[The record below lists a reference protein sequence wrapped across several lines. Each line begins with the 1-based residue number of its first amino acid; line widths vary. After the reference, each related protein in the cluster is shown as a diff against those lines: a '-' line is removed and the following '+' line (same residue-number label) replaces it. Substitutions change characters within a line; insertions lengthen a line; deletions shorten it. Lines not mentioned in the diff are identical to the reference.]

1 MVTGFFKKLKNKLFN
16 SSSKF
21 TKNLDEAV
29 KEATET
35 DVEEI
40 DDGEKSSAETLEK
53 NKKNEE
59 VKRGEEENQVSQV
72 ENMDKKIDVNSN
84 NPKVNKAKSVVKKAF
99 DFLRS
104 KPDTRKILFN
114 DDFVEKLEDI
124 LISSDVGSKTA
135 LKISEKISS
144 KAYGRKI
151 AVTQLKEY
159 LIDEITMI
167 LEPIA
172 KPIPIYQTVPQ
183 IIVVVGVNGSGKTT
197 TIGKLASQFKM
208 AGKSVMI
215 GAGDTFRAAAIEQ
228 LSVWAERVDVPI
240 VKGDQGSDPASL
252 AYKSVEK
259 AINEN
264 MDLLFI
270 DTAGRLQNKTD
281 LMQELVKIVTVIKK
295 VKSDAPENIIL
306 VLDATTGQNIISQ
319 VEIFQQMV
327 NITGIIMTKLDGSA
341 KGGVLISVADRF
353 KLPIHAIGVGETL
366 DDLQP
371 FDPEEFATALIGDFR
386 E

>member
-35 DVEEI
+35 DVEI

-72 ENMDKKIDVNSN
+72 ENIDEKINANSN

-114 DDFVEKLEDI
+114 DDFIEKLEDI

-183 IIVVVGVNGSGKTT
+183 IVVVVGVNGSGKTT

>member
-35 DVEEI
+35 DVEI
-40 DDGEKSSAETLEK
+40 DDREKSSEETLEK

-72 ENMDKKIDVNSN
+72 ENMDKKIDVDSN

-99 DFLRS
+99 GFLRS

-114 DDFVEKLEDI
+114 DDVVEKLEDI

-183 IIVVVGVNGSGKTT
+183 IVVVVGVNGSGKTT

>member
-35 DVEEI
+35 DVEI

-59 VKRGEEENQVSQV
+59 VKRGEEENQVTQV
-72 ENMDKKIDVNSN
+72 ENMDEKININSN
-84 NPKVNKAKSVVKKAF
+84 NPKVNNAKSVVKKAF

-114 DDFVEKLEDI
+114 DHFVEKLEDI

-172 KPIPIYQTVPQ
+172 KPIPIYKTVPQ
-183 IIVVVGVNGSGKTT
+183 IVVVVGVNGSGKTT

-295 VKSDAPENIIL
+295 VKTDAPENIIL

-327 NITGIIMTKLDGSA
+327 NRTGIIMTKLDGSA
-341 KGGVLISVADRF
+341 KGGILISVADRF
-353 KLPIHAIGVGETL
+353 QLPIHAIGVGETL

>member
-29 KEATET
+29 NEVSKAEV
-35 DVEEI
+35 DVNIEKKVSV
-40 DDGEKSSAETLEK
+40 EKSEK
-53 NKKNEE
+53 DEIN
-59 VKRGEEENQVSQV
+59 S
-72 ENMDKKIDVNSN
+72 KKIGEPEKSQFAKDGDTDQNKDIVKDGQ
-84 NPKVNKAKSVVKKAF
+84 KVTNAKSVVKKAL
-99 DFLRS
+99 DLLKR
-104 KPDTRKILFN
+104 KPDPRKILFN
-114 DDFVEKLEDI
+114 DEFLEKLEDI

-144 KAYGRKI
+144 KVYGKKI
-151 AVTQLKEY
+151 EVMQLKEY
-159 LIDEITMI
+159 LIDEITKI

-172 KPIPIYQTVPQ
+172 KPIPIYKTTPQ
-183 IIVVVGVNGSGKTT
+183 IVVVVGVNGSGKTT

-228 LSVWAERVDVPI
+228 LSVWADRVGVPI
-240 VKGDQGSDPASL
+240 IKAEQGSDPASL
-252 AYKSVEK
+252 AYKSVER
-259 AINEN
+259 AINEKT
-264 MDLLFI
+264 DLLFI

-295 VKSDAPENIIL
+295 VKNEAPENIIF

-341 KGGVLISVADRF
+341 KGGILISVADRF
-353 KLPIHAIGVGETL
+353 QLPIHAIGVGETL

>member
-35 DVEEI
+35 DVEI
-40 DDGEKSSAETLEK
+40 DDREKSSEETLEK

-59 VKRGEEENQVSQV
+59 LKRGEEENQVSQL
-72 ENMDKKIDVNSN
+72 ENMDEKINVNSN

-183 IIVVVGVNGSGKTT
+183 IVVVVGVNGSGKTT

>member
-1 MVTGFFKKLKNKLFN
+1 MVTGFFKKLTNKLFN

-21 TKNLDEAV
+21 TKDLEEAV
-29 KEATET
+29 NGVSETEAKL
-35 DVEEI
+35 DVKKIAHDEKLENNELKSERRSRP
-40 DDGEKSSAETLEK
+40 EKSEA
-53 NKKNEE
+53 
-59 VKRGEEENQVSQV
+59 SQV
-72 ENMDKKIDVNSN
+72 KNINQESN
-84 NPKVNKAKSVVKKAF
+84 INGDIQKATKAKSVVKKAL
-99 DFLRS
+99 DLLRS
-104 KPDTRKILFN
+104 KPDVRKVLFN
-114 DDFVEKLEDI
+114 DEFLEKLEDI

-135 LKISEKISS
+135 LRISERISL
-144 KAYGRKI
+144 KAYGKKI
-151 AVTQLKEY
+151 EVTQLKQY
-159 LIDEITMI
+159 LVEEITMI

-172 KPIPIYQTVPQ
+172 KPIPIFKSVPQ
-183 IIVVVGVNGSGKTT
+183 IVVVVGVNGSGKTT

-240 VKGDQGSDPASL
+240 IKAEQGSDPASL

-259 AINEN
+259 AISEK

-295 VKSDAPENIIL
+295 LKNEAPENIIL

-327 NITGIIMTKLDGSA
+327 NVTGIIMTKLDGSA
-341 KGGVLISVADRF
+341 KGGILISVADRF

>member
-1 MVTGFFKKLKNKLFN
+1 MVTGFFKKLTNKLFN

-21 TKNLDEAV
+21 TKSLDEV
-29 KEATET
+29 VNEVSETEVEVDLGKKSIEEELEKNEVKSNEINRPEQSTISLEENITKNSDPNKDVPKEAT
-35 DVEEI
+35 
-40 DDGEKSSAETLEK
+40 
-53 NKKNEE
+53 
-59 VKRGEEENQVSQV
+59 
-72 ENMDKKIDVNSN
+72 
-84 NPKVNKAKSVVKKAF
+84 AKSVVKKAL
-99 DFLRS
+99 DLLRS
-104 KPDTRKILFN
+104 KTDARKVLF
-114 DDFVEKLEDI
+114 DEEFLERLEDI

-135 LKISEKISS
+135 LKISEKIFS
-144 KAYGRKI
+144 KAYGKKI
-151 AVTQLKEY
+151 AVTQLKQY
-159 LIDEITMI
+159 LIEEITMI

-172 KPIPIYQTVPQ
+172 KPIPIYKSTPQ
-183 IIVVVGVNGSGKTT
+183 IVLVVGVNGSGKTT

-240 VKGDQGSDPASL
+240 IKAEQGSDPASL

-259 AINEN
+259 AIHDK

-281 LMQELVKIVTVIKK
+281 LMQELVKVVNVIKK
-295 VKSDAPENIIL
+295 VKNEAPENIIL

-319 VEIFQQMV
+319 VEVFQQMV
-327 NITGIIMTKLDGSA
+327 NVTGIIMTKLDGSA
-341 KGGVLISVADRF
+341 KGGILISVADRF

-366 DDLQP
+366 DDLQA

>member
-35 DVEEI
+35 DVEI

-72 ENMDKKIDVNSN
+72 ENMDEKINVNSN

-183 IIVVVGVNGSGKTT
+183 IVVVVGVNGSGKTT

-371 FDPEEFATALIGDFR
+371 FDPEEFATALIGNFR

>member
-35 DVEEI
+35 DVEI
-40 DDGEKSSAETLEK
+40 DDREKSSEETLEK

-72 ENMDKKIDVNSN
+72 ENRDEKINVNSN
-84 NPKVNKAKSVVKKAF
+84 NPNANKAKSVVKKAF

-183 IIVVVGVNGSGKTT
+183 IVVVVGVNGSGKTT

>member
-29 KEATET
+29 NEVSKAEV
-35 DVEEI
+35 DVNIEKKVSV
-40 DDGEKSSAETLEK
+40 EKSEK
-53 NKKNEE
+53 NEIN
-59 VKRGEEENQVSQV
+59 S
-72 ENMDKKIDVNSN
+72 KKIIGSEKSQFAQDGDTDQNKDIVKDGQ
-84 NPKVNKAKSVVKKAF
+84 KVTNAKSVVKKAL
-99 DFLRS
+99 DLLKR
-104 KPDTRKILFN
+104 KPDPRKILFN
-114 DDFVEKLEDI
+114 DEFLEKLEDI

-144 KAYGRKI
+144 KVYGKKI
-151 AVTQLKEY
+151 EVMQLKEY
-159 LIDEITMI
+159 LIDEITTI

-172 KPIPIYQTVPQ
+172 KPIPIYKTAPQ
-183 IIVVVGVNGSGKTT
+183 IVVVVGVNGSGKTT

-240 VKGDQGSDPASL
+240 IKAEQGSDPASL
-252 AYKSVEK
+252 AYKSVER
-259 AINEN
+259 AINEKT
-264 MDLLFI
+264 DLLFI

-295 VKSDAPENIIL
+295 VKNEAPENIIL

-341 KGGVLISVADRF
+341 KGGILISVADRF
-353 KLPIHAIGVGETL
+353 QLPIHAIGVGETL

>member
-35 DVEEI
+35 DVEI
-40 DDGEKSSAETLEK
+40 DDREKSSEETLEK

-72 ENMDKKIDVNSN
+72 ENMDKKIDVDSN

-172 KPIPIYQTVPQ
+172 KPIPIYQTAPQ
-183 IIVVVGVNGSGKTT
+183 IVVVVGVNGSGKTT

>member
-35 DVEEI
+35 DVEI

-72 ENMDKKIDVNSN
+72 ENMDEKINVNSN

-172 KPIPIYQTVPQ
+172 KPIPIYKTVPQ
-183 IIVVVGVNGSGKTT
+183 IVVVVGVNGSGKTT

>member
-35 DVEEI
+35 DVEI
-40 DDGEKSSAETLEK
+40 DDGENSSAETLEK

-59 VKRGEEENQVSQV
+59 VKREEEENQVSQV
-72 ENMDKKIDVNSN
+72 ENMDEKINVNSN

-183 IIVVVGVNGSGKTT
+183 IVVVVGVNGSGKTT

>member
-29 KEATET
+29 NEVSKAEVYENIEKK
-35 DVEEI
+35 VSV
-40 DDGEKSSAETLEK
+40 EKSEK
-53 NKKNEE
+53 NEIN
-59 VKRGEEENQVSQV
+59 S
-72 ENMDKKIDVNSN
+72 KKISESEKSQFAQDGDTDQNKDIVKDGQ
-84 NPKVNKAKSVVKKAF
+84 KVTNAKSVVKKAL
-99 DFLRS
+99 DLLKR
-104 KPDTRKILFN
+104 KPDPRKILFN
-114 DDFVEKLEDI
+114 DEFLEKLEDI

-144 KAYGRKI
+144 KVYGKKI
-151 AVTQLKEY
+151 EVMQLKEY
-159 LIDEITMI
+159 LIDEITKI

-172 KPIPIYQTVPQ
+172 KPIPIYKTAPQ
-183 IIVVVGVNGSGKTT
+183 IVVVVGVNGSGKTT

-240 VKGDQGSDPASL
+240 IKAEQGSDPASL
-252 AYKSVEK
+252 AYKSVER
-259 AINEN
+259 AINEKT
-264 MDLLFI
+264 DLLFI

-295 VKSDAPENIIL
+295 VKNEAPENIIL

-341 KGGVLISVADRF
+341 KGGILISVADRF
-353 KLPIHAIGVGETL
+353 QLPIHAIGVGETL

>member
-35 DVEEI
+35 DVEI

-72 ENMDKKIDVNSN
+72 ENMDEKINANSN

-183 IIVVVGVNGSGKTT
+183 IVVVVGVNGSGKTT

>member
-29 KEATET
+29 NEVSKAEA
-35 DVEEI
+35 DVNIEKI
-40 DDGEKSSAETLEK
+40 VSVEKSEK
-53 NKKNEE
+53 NEIN
-59 VKRGEEENQVSQV
+59 S
-72 ENMDKKIDVNSN
+72 KKISESEKSQFAQDGDTDQNKDIVKNSQ
-84 NPKVNKAKSVVKKAF
+84 KVTNTKSVVKKAL
-99 DFLRS
+99 DLLKR
-104 KPDTRKILFN
+104 KPDPRKILFN
-114 DDFVEKLEDI
+114 DEFLEKLEDI

-144 KAYGRKI
+144 KVYGKKI
-151 AVTQLKEY
+151 EVMQLKEY
-159 LIDEITMI
+159 LIDEITKI

-172 KPIPIYQTVPQ
+172 KPIPIYKTAPQ
-183 IIVVVGVNGSGKTT
+183 IVVVVGVNGSGKTT

-240 VKGDQGSDPASL
+240 IKAEQGSDPASL
-252 AYKSVEK
+252 AYKSVER
-259 AINEN
+259 AINEKT
-264 MDLLFI
+264 DLLFI

-295 VKSDAPENIIL
+295 VKNEDPENIIL

-341 KGGVLISVADRF
+341 KGGILISVADRF
-353 KLPIHAIGVGETL
+353 QLPIHAIGVGETL

>member
-29 KEATET
+29 NEVSKAEV
-35 DVEEI
+35 DVNIEKKVSV
-40 DDGEKSSAETLEK
+40 EKSEK
-53 NKKNEE
+53 NEIN
-59 VKRGEEENQVSQV
+59 S
-72 ENMDKKIDVNSN
+72 KKISESEKSQFAQDGDTDQNKDIVKDGQ
-84 NPKVNKAKSVVKKAF
+84 KVTNAKSVVKKAL
-99 DFLRS
+99 DLLKR
-104 KPDTRKILFN
+104 KPDPRKILFN
-114 DDFVEKLEDI
+114 DEFLEKLEDI

-144 KAYGRKI
+144 KVYGKKI
-151 AVTQLKEY
+151 EVMQLKEY
-159 LIDEITMI
+159 LIDEITKI

-172 KPIPIYQTVPQ
+172 KPIPIYKTAPQ
-183 IIVVVGVNGSGKTT
+183 IVVVVGVNGSGKTT

-240 VKGDQGSDPASL
+240 IKAEQGSDPASL
-252 AYKSVEK
+252 AYKSVER
-259 AINEN
+259 AMNEKT
-264 MDLLFI
+264 DLLFI

-295 VKSDAPENIIL
+295 VKNEAPENIIL

-341 KGGVLISVADRF
+341 KGGILISVADRF
-353 KLPIHAIGVGETL
+353 QLPIHAIGVGETL

>member
-35 DVEEI
+35 DVEI

-59 VKRGEEENQVSQV
+59 VKRGEEENQFSQV

-183 IIVVVGVNGSGKTT
+183 IVVVVGVNGSGKTT

>member
-35 DVEEI
+35 DVEI
-40 DDGEKSSAETLEK
+40 DDREKSSEETLEK

-72 ENMDKKIDVNSN
+72 ENMDEKINVNSN

-172 KPIPIYQTVPQ
+172 KPIPIYKTVPQ
-183 IIVVVGVNGSGKTT
+183 IVVVVGVNGSGKTT

>member
-35 DVEEI
+35 DVEI
-40 DDGEKSSAETLEK
+40 DDGEKSSAETFEK

-72 ENMDKKIDVNSN
+72 ENMDEKINVNSN

>member
-35 DVEEI
+35 DVEI
-40 DDGEKSSAETLEK
+40 DDGEQSSAETLEK

-72 ENMDKKIDVNSN
+72 ENMDKKIDVDSN

-183 IIVVVGVNGSGKTT
+183 IVVVVGVNGSGKTT

>member
-29 KEATET
+29 NEVSKAEV
-35 DVEEI
+35 DVNIEKKVSV
-40 DDGEKSSAETLEK
+40 EKSEK
-53 NKKNEE
+53 NEIN
-59 VKRGEEENQVSQV
+59 S
-72 ENMDKKIDVNSN
+72 KKISESEKSQFTQDGDTDQNKDIVKDDQ
-84 NPKVNKAKSVVKKAF
+84 KVTNAKSVVKKA
-99 DFLRS
+99 LNLLKR
-104 KPDTRKILFN
+104 KPDPRKILFN
-114 DDFVEKLEDI
+114 DEFLEKLEDI

-144 KAYGRKI
+144 KVYGKKI
-151 AVTQLKEY
+151 EVMQLKEY
-159 LIDEITMI
+159 LIDEITKI

-172 KPIPIYQTVPQ
+172 KPIPIYKTAPQ
-183 IIVVVGVNGSGKTT
+183 IVVVVGVNGSGKTT

-240 VKGDQGSDPASL
+240 IKAEQGSDPASL
-252 AYKSVEK
+252 AYKSVER
-259 AINEN
+259 AMNEKT
-264 MDLLFI
+264 DLLFI

-295 VKSDAPENIIL
+295 VKNEAPENIIL

-341 KGGVLISVADRF
+341 KGGILISVADRF
-353 KLPIHAIGVGETL
+353 QLPIHAIGVGETL

>member
-35 DVEEI
+35 DVEI
-40 DDGEKSSAETLEK
+40 DDGEKSSVETLEK

-59 VKRGEEENQVSQV
+59 VKRGEKENQVSQI
-72 ENMDKKIDVNSN
+72 ENMDEKINVNSN

-183 IIVVVGVNGSGKTT
+183 IVVVVGVNGSGKTT

>member
-35 DVEEI
+35 DVEI
-40 DDGEKSSAETLEK
+40 DDGENSSAETLEK

-72 ENMDKKIDVNSN
+72 ENMDEKINVNSN

-183 IIVVVGVNGSGKTT
+183 IVVVVGVNGSGKTT

-341 KGGVLISVADRF
+341 KGGILISVADRF

>member
-35 DVEEI
+35 ESEI

-72 ENMDKKIDVNSN
+72 ENMDEKINVNSN

-135 LKISEKISS
+135 LKVSEKISS

-183 IIVVVGVNGSGKTT
+183 IVVVVGVNGSGKTT

>member
-35 DVEEI
+35 DVEI

-53 NKKNEE
+53 NKKNME

-72 ENMDKKIDVNSN
+72 ENMDKKIDVNTN

-183 IIVVVGVNGSGKTT
+183 IVVVVGVNGSGKTT

>member
-1 MVTGFFKKLKNKLFN
+1 MYKRQ
-16 SSSKF
+16 
-21 TKNLDEAV
+21 
-29 KEATET
+29 
-35 DVEEI
+35 
-40 DDGEKSSAETLEK
+40 SAETLEK

-72 ENMDKKIDVNSN
+72 ENMDKKIDVDSN

-183 IIVVVGVNGSGKTT
+183 IVVVVGVNGSGKTT

>member
-29 KEATET
+29 NEVSKAEA
-35 DVEEI
+35 DVNIEKI
-40 DDGEKSSAETLEK
+40 VSVEKSEK
-53 NKKNEE
+53 NEINW
-59 VKRGEEENQVSQV
+59 
-72 ENMDKKIDVNSN
+72 KKISESEKSQFAQDGDTDQNKDIVKDGQ
-84 NPKVNKAKSVVKKAF
+84 KVTNAKSVVKKAL
-99 DFLRS
+99 DLLKR
-104 KPDTRKILFN
+104 KPDPRKILFN
-114 DDFVEKLEDI
+114 DEFLEKLEDI

-144 KAYGRKI
+144 KVYGKKI
-151 AVTQLKEY
+151 EVMQLKEY
-159 LIDEITMI
+159 LIDEITKI
-167 LEPIA
+167 LDPIA
-172 KPIPIYQTVPQ
+172 KPIPIYKTAPQ
-183 IIVVVGVNGSGKTT
+183 IVVVVGVNGSGKTT

-240 VKGDQGSDPASL
+240 IKAEQGSDPASL
-252 AYKSVEK
+252 AYKSVER
-259 AINEN
+259 AINEKT
-264 MDLLFI
+264 DLLFI

-295 VKSDAPENIIL
+295 VKNEAPENIIL

-341 KGGVLISVADRF
+341 KGGILISVADRF
-353 KLPIHAIGVGETL
+353 QLPIHAIGVGETL

>member
-35 DVEEI
+35 DVEI

-72 ENMDKKIDVNSN
+72 ENMDEKINVNSN

-159 LIDEITMI
+159 LIGEITMI

>member
-35 DVEEI
+35 DVEI

-183 IIVVVGVNGSGKTT
+183 IVVVVGVNGSGKTT

-259 AINEN
+259 AINEK

>member
-29 KEATET
+29 NEVSKAEV
-35 DVEEI
+35 DVNIEKKVSV
-40 DDGEKSSAETLEK
+40 EKSEK
-53 NKKNEE
+53 NEIN
-59 VKRGEEENQVSQV
+59 S
-72 ENMDKKIDVNSN
+72 KKISESEKSQFAQDGDTDQNKDIVKDGQ
-84 NPKVNKAKSVVKKAF
+84 KVTNAKSVVKKAL
-99 DFLRS
+99 DLLKR
-104 KPDTRKILFN
+104 KPDPRKILFN
-114 DDFVEKLEDI
+114 DEFLEKLEDI

-144 KAYGRKI
+144 KVYGKKI
-151 AVTQLKEY
+151 EVMKLKEY
-159 LIDEITMI
+159 LIDEITKI

-172 KPIPIYQTVPQ
+172 KPIPIYKTAPQ
-183 IIVVVGVNGSGKTT
+183 IVVVVGVNGSGKTT

-240 VKGDQGSDPASL
+240 IKAEQGSDPASL
-252 AYKSVEK
+252 AYKSVER
-259 AINEN
+259 AINEKT
-264 MDLLFI
+264 DLLFI

-295 VKSDAPENIIL
+295 VKNEAPENIIL

-341 KGGVLISVADRF
+341 KGGILISVADRF
-353 KLPIHAIGVGETL
+353 QLPIHAIGVGETL

>member
-35 DVEEI
+35 DVEI
-40 DDGEKSSAETLEK
+40 DDREKSSEETLEK

-72 ENMDKKIDVNSN
+72 ENMDEKINVNSN

-172 KPIPIYQTVPQ
+172 KPIPIYKTVPQ
-183 IIVVVGVNGSGKTT
+183 IVVVVGVNGSGKTT

-240 VKGDQGSDPASL
+240 VKGEQGSDPASL

>member
-35 DVEEI
+35 DVEI
-40 DDGEKSSAETLEK
+40 DDEEKSSAETLEK

-59 VKRGEEENQVSQV
+59 VKRGAEENQVSQV
-72 ENMDKKIDVNSN
+72 ENMDEKINVNSN
-84 NPKVNKAKSVVKKAF
+84 NPKVNKTKSVVKKAF

-167 LEPIA
+167 LAPIA

-183 IIVVVGVNGSGKTT
+183 IVVVVGVNGSGKTT

>member
-35 DVEEI
+35 DVEI
-40 DDGEKSSAETLEK
+40 DDREKSSEETLEK

-72 ENMDKKIDVNSN
+72 ENMDKKIDVDSN

>member
-35 DVEEI
+35 DVEI
-40 DDGEKSSAETLEK
+40 DDREKSSEETLEK

-72 ENMDKKIDVNSN
+72 ENMDKKIDVDSN
-84 NPKVNKAKSVVKKAF
+84 KPKVNKAKSVVKKAF

-159 LIDEITMI
+159 LIGEITMI

-183 IIVVVGVNGSGKTT
+183 IVVVVGVNGSGKTT

-240 VKGDQGSDPASL
+240 VKGEQGSDPASL

-259 AINEN
+259 AINEK

-341 KGGVLISVADRF
+341 KWGVLISVADRF